1 MLRLYSDTHPVASS
15 CRSTTTPANND
26 SAAAKSQWRSSQPA
40 LYSRPECTSPTK
52 HSARLRSSRKGYCS
66 RCRRSAASKRSC
78 NSAALAHWPGSAQR
92 LPVPCERS
100 TTPFSCGR
108 RGRLCQTATPSPAS
122 HNSSA
127 VGSPPLAPQGV
138 PLSVRSRAGR
148 PQRPNATRRNC
159 WVFSGGTC
167 CQERWGENSRL
178 QERTAVLL
186 DRPQPADFRAVV
198 QWDIL
203 AGIQLPAVVGGSC
216 PRTVAARRPA
226 RGRGLQARGA
236 EVSLQG
242 TRTGE
247 RLGGLLPQDDAH
259 VGCAPGRVLPAQVER
274 SGTGRGAA
282 ATVLVAWSEAI
293 GVAAA
298 QLLPQAPHRTRR
310 QTQLASDLR
319 G

>member
-1 MLRLYSDTHPVASS
+1 M
-15 CRSTTTPANND
+15 
-26 SAAAKSQWRSSQPA
+26 
-40 LYSRPECTSPTK
+40 
-52 HSARLRSSRKGYCS
+52 
-66 RCRRSAASKRSC
+66 
-78 NSAALAHWPGSAQR
+78 
-92 LPVPCERS
+92 
-100 TTPFSCGR
+100 
-108 RGRLCQTATPSPAS
+108 
-122 HNSSA
+122 
-127 VGSPPLAPQGV
+127 
-138 PLSVRSRAGR
+138 
-148 PQRPNATRRNC
+148 
-159 WVFSGGTC
+159 
-167 CQERWGENSRL
+167 
-178 QERTAVLL
+178 
-186 DRPQPADFRAVV
+186 
-198 QWDIL
+198 
-203 AGIQLPAVVGGSC
+203 
-216 PRTVAARRPA
+216 
-226 RGRGLQARGA
+226 QARGA